1 MALGTIILSSLI
13 LLFAYPFVIYPL
25 LLAGWSRRKQRRDES
40 AAFGSEPRVA
50 LIICAL
56 NEQQVIRDKIE
67 NSLALR
73 YPREKLTIVVVSDGS
88 TDRTPDIAREY
99 QHAGV
104 VLVDQKVRRGKI
116 ANLNEVI
123 PPRTEE
129 IIVLWDANVMYHAD
143 AVTGPGA
150 RLTHTTVRS
159 VSPPMLLTDTTPAP

>member
-1 MALGTIILSSLI
+1 MALGTITLSSLI

-25 LLAGWSRRKQRRDES
+25 LLAGWSRRKQRGDES
-40 AAFGSEPRVA
+40 AARGSEPRVA

-99 QHAGV
+99 QHAGG
-104 VLVDQKVRRGKI
+104 VLLDKKVRRGKR
-116 ANLNEVI
+116 ANLNEAI

-129 IIVLWDANVMYHAD
+129 LSVFSVASVLMHAK
-143 AVTGPGA
+143 ASSG
-150 RLTHTTVRS
+150 
-159 VSPPMLLTDTTPAP
+159 